1 MKYST
6 LVCVFLCL
14 TIILGGCVINTTKTA
29 RTAYCSPFD
38 TTCNKESAAT
48 ATSSSAS
55 VATTSTVTAQ
65 PVSVPTSATAQ
76 VSQPAPVTERRVK
89 SVREVR
95 TPEVVAVREVEG
107 YIATPSEVWQHDIYS
122 VKLVNYTNNFICP
135 SSSTNSRGVPVCKPR
150 LNSAQ
155 QDVMRNR
162 VPGIP
167 CANPIQPALGMNNGR
182 VVPATFEM
190 AYDNS
195 AGGEAMECKITLTM
209 YTKVAPHVAVGF
221 RSGTFSFPNVPS
233 RTNCMFMNGC
243 FYDFPV
249 EASNMSVLFDQLMA
263 NAKQLPSGQLVVI
276 LTDSDQG

>member
-1 MKYST
+1 MKST

-14 TIILGGCVINTTKTA
+14 AIVLGGCVINRPARSTTTPCPVWDSSCNGEA
-29 RTAYCSPFD
+29 QASAPVAATISP
-38 TTCNKESAAT
+38 AAT
-48 ATSSSAS
+48 AQAE
-55 VATTSTVTAQ
+55 VTAQ
-65 PVSVPTSATAQ
+65 AP

-89 SVREVR
+89 SMREVPR
-95 TPEVVAVREVEG
+95 EIAAVREGEG
-107 YIATPSEVWQHDIYS
+107 YIATPAEVWQHDIYS

-167 CANPIQPALGMNNGR
+167 CANPIQPALGMNYGR

-195 AGGEAMECKITLTM
+195 AGGEAMHCKITLAM

-233 RTNCMFMNGC
+233 RTNCIFLNGC

-249 EASNMSVLFDQLMA
+249 EASNAMSVPFDQLMA
-263 NAKQLPSGQLVVI
+263 TAKQLPSGQLVII
-276 LTDSDQG
+276 LTDGDQG

>member
-1 MKYST
+1 MKNQSWFCWF
-6 LVCVFLCL
+6 VML
-14 TIILGGCVINTTKTA
+14 TVVLGGCVINTTKQA
-29 RTAYCSPFD
+29 RSAYCSPFD
-38 TTCNKESAAT
+38 TTCNKESAAA

-89 SVREVR
+89 SMREVPR
-95 TPEVVAVREVEG
+95 EVAAVREGEG

-150 LNSAQ
+150 LNSAS

-182 VVPATFEM
+182 IVPATFEM

-195 AGGEAMECKITLTM
+195 AGGEVMECKITLTM

-221 RSGTFSFPNVPS
+221 RSGTFGFPNVPS

-249 EASNMSVLFDQLMA
+249 EASNSLSVPFDQLMA
-263 NAKQLPSGQLVVI
+263 HAKQLPSGQLVVV